1 MVHFYAF
8 NYSINLI
15 YCGILLYDS
24 KLCICVVL
32 VNIYYFA
39 DINMH
44 IYKYKEGSLVFTK
57 VNWH

>member
-15 YCGILLYDS
+15 CCGILLYDS
-24 KLCICVVL
+24 KLCVYAVL

-44 IYKYKEGSLVFTK
+44 VYKYKEGRLAFIK
-57 VNWH
+57 VN